1 MSDVAARSP
10 RRVAA
15 NGIELAYET
24 FGSAGDPAIVLV
36 MGWATQM
43 IAWPDELCE
52 ALAGRGHFVVRFD
65 NRDVGASTHLDH
77 VLPPRLGEVVSRR
90 RPPPYTIGDMADDV
104 AGLLDGLGLTS
115 VHLVGASMGG
125 FIAQTFALAY
135 PGRVRSLTLMMTSTG
150 SLRVGLAKPRIYA
163 RLLRREVVSGR
174 DAAVAAAVET
184 FRIIGSPGF
193 PFDEAY
199 VRDVAGRS
207 WDRGYDPAGSL
218 RQFEAVLTQ
227 PNRTAALRGITVPA
241 LVIHGLHD
249 PLVGPS
255 GGLAIARAIP
265 GCRFVGYPGMGH
277 DLPRPLWPEFAEQIA
292 ALAARGEQGR
302 PAGPVSG

>member
-1 MSDVAARSP
+1 MSDVAARLP

-24 FGSAGDPAIVLV
+24 FGHAGDPAIVLA

-52 ALAGRGHFVVRFD
+52 TLAGRGHFVVRFD

-77 VLPPRLGEVVSRR
+77 VRPPRLGEVLSRR
-90 RPPPYTIGDMADDV
+90 RPPPYTIADMAGDV

-115 VHLVGASMGG
+115 AHLVGASMGG

-174 DAAVAAAVET
+174 DAAIAAAVET
-184 FRIIGSPGF
+184 FRVIGSPGF

-227 PNRTAALRGITVPA
+227 PNRTAALRSISVPA

-277 DLPRPLWPEFAEQIA
+277 DLPRPLWPEFADQIA
-292 ALAARGEQGR
+292 ALATRGEQGH
-302 PAGPVSG
+302 PAEPVSG